1 MPRAVGAGAAAGVV
15 SVTLVALVG
24 PVAGAV
30 AMAAAV
36 LLVFLAACRVL
47 AARNADLAEERWL
60 RQVLGGLDARRVED
74 DDPDLLVY

>member
-1 MPRAVGAGAAAGVV
+1 VPRAVGAGAAAGVV
-15 SVTLVALVG
+15 AVTLVALVG

>member
-1 MPRAVGAGAAAGVV
+1 VPRAVGAGAAAGVV